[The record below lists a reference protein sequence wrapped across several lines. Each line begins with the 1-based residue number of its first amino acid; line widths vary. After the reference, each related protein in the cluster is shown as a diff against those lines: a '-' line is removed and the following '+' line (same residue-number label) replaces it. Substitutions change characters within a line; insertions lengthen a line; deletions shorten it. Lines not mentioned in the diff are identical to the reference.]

1 MSQSVGS
8 RHGVGWRRLSAP
20 GLIGA
25 LPAALVACQP
35 ELSPAL
41 KSELCPTTRTAH
53 ALAEPLPW
61 GPSPKSEL
69 DDWGEEHT
77 FTGDDAAGA
86 SWPETVSATFH
97 APTGTT
103 GELAVAA
110 EPSTWDAATC
120 GPAAVFRIV
129 TTANLAV
136 GTDLVGTGCAAVVEL
151 VASDPGSL
159 ATWHA
164 RCVDVERSTAWVT
177 AHPEGADDRGVDVIL
192 TTTMDE
198 GRVSAT
204 VFRDQGGGEGADVS
218 QTLLDRS
225 WGTDEGVHA
234 RIWLGELGR

>member
-1 MSQSVGS
+1 MRV
-8 RHGVGWRRLSAP
+8 

-41 KSELCPTTRTAH
+41 KSGLCPMTRTAH

-61 GPSPKSEL
+61 GPAPESEI
-69 DDWGEEHT
+69 DGWGEERT

-86 SWPETVSATFH
+86 TWPDAVYATFH

-120 GPAAVFRIV
+120 GPSSVFRIA

-136 GTDLVGTGCAAVVEL
+136 GTDLVGSGCAAVVEL
-151 VASDPGSL
+151 VASGTASQ

-164 RCVDVERSTAWVT
+164 RCVDVERSAGWNT

-192 TTTMDE
+192 TTTLDE
-198 GRVSAT
+198 GRASAT
-204 VFRDQGGGEGADVS
+204 VFRDQGGAQGADVS
-218 QTLLDRS
+218 QTLLYRW
-225 WGTDEGVHA
+225 WGADEGIHA